1 MDKRAEYWFS
11 LADYDIVTARAMLQ
25 TGRYLYVGFMCHQTI
40 EKSLKAIIALNCEEG
55 QIPPKIHDLS
65 KLAIRA
71 GLLVEMTEQQ
81 QDFIESLNP
90 MNIEARYPEY
100 KDRLAAGL
108 SKELCTALIAGTE
121 EMLSWIKTRL

>member
-1 MDKRAEYWFS
+1 MDKRAEYWLS

-40 EKSLKAIIALNCEEG
+40 EKSLKAIIALGCEEG

-71 GLLVEMTEQQ
+71 GVLEEMTEQQ
-81 QDFIESLNP
+81 QDFIENLNP

-100 KDRLAAGL
+100 KERLASML
-108 SKELCTALIAGTE
+108 SKELCMTLITETE
-121 EMLSWIKTRL
+121 EMLLWIKARL